1 MISRVQKGKKRKI
14 KRSDNFTG
22 ADIEGVCR
30 LAIIN
35 VAKREKPELKNGV
48 TDPSDEVGASS
59 KIEKQDF
66 LKAIEEIAERSKN

>member
-1 MISRVQKGKKRKI
+1 
-14 KRSDNFTG
+14 
-22 ADIEGVCR
+22 
-30 LAIIN
+30 
-35 VAKREKPELKNGV
+35 V

>member
-1 MISRVQKGKKRKI
+1 LDFSRIPLIQY
-14 KRSDNFTG
+14 
-22 ADIEGVCR
+22 
-30 LAIIN
+30 L
-35 VAKREKPELKNGV
+35 EKPELKNGV